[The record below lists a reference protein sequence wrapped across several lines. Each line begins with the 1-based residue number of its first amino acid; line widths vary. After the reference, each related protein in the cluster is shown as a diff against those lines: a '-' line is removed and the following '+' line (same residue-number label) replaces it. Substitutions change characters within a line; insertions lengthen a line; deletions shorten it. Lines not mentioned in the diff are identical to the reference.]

1 MLINAH
7 CLKEQVIEPTL
18 KYLNDLND
26 STVDLLLGTA
36 AVETSLS
43 PLGSMPYKECGT
55 ETNGI
60 GLFNITPQ
68 NHTEVWDKYLAF
80 DPDLASRIRG
90 LASQRSFLTN
100 PHTELSTNL
109 AYATAIAWC
118 IYQRSSVSLKN
129 KESIKDLSLYWN
141 AHFRQKDS
149 KYNNSDFCS
158 RFDKLIS
165 GDSTV
170 KLNSQIINAA

>member
-18 KYLNDLND
+18 KYLNDFNE

-36 AVETSLS
+36 AIESDLS
-43 PLGSMPYKECGT
+43 PLKEDNSGT
-55 ETNGI
+55 KGI
-60 GLFNITPQ
+60 GLFNISSQ
-68 NHTEVWDKYLAF
+68 GHTDVWDKYLAF
-80 DPDLASRIRG
+80 DPDLASKIRG

-118 IYQRSSVSLKN
+118 IYRRSSISLKA
-129 KESIKDLSLYWN
+129 KESVQNLSLCWN
-141 AHFRQKDS
+141 TYYRQPDS
-149 KYNNSDFCS
+149 MNSSADFCRS
-158 RFDKLIS
+158 YDRLIS
-165 GDSTV
+165 GDPIAEFEDQAVS
-170 KLNSQIINAA
+170 AA

>member
-18 KYLNDLND
+18 KYLNDLNE

-36 AVETSLS
+36 ALESNLS
-43 PLGSMPYKECGT
+43 PLTEGSS
-55 ETNGI
+55 ETKGI
-60 GLFNITPQ
+60 GLFNISPQ
-68 NHTEVWDKYLAF
+68 SHTDVWDKYLAF
-80 DPDLASRIRG
+80 DPDLASKIRG

-118 IYQRSSVSLKN
+118 IYRRSSVSLKA
-129 KESIKDLSLYWN
+129 KESIQNLSLCWN
-141 AHFRQKDS
+141 AHYRQPNS
-149 KYNNSDFCS
+149 TYNSTDFCH
-158 RFDKLIS
+158 RYDKLIS
-165 GDSTV
+165 GDSMDKFEDQAV
-170 KLNSQIINAA
+170 SAA

>member
-18 KYLNDLND
+18 RYLNDFNE

-36 AVETSLS
+36 AIESNLSL
-43 PLGSMPYKECGT
+43 LKEINSAT
-55 ETNGI
+55 KGI
-60 GLFNITPQ
+60 GLFNISPQ
-68 NHTEVWDKYLAF
+68 SHIDIWDTYLAF
-80 DPDLASRIRG
+80 DPDLASKIRG

-118 IYQRSSVSLKN
+118 IYRRSSISLKA
-129 KESIKDLSLYWN
+129 KESIQNLSHCWN
-141 AHFRQKDS
+141 TYYRQPDS
-149 KYNNSDFCS
+149 INNNIDFCH
-158 RFDKLIS
+158 RFNSLIS
-165 GDSTV
+165 GDTLEKFENQTV
-170 KLNSQIINAA
+170 SAA